1 MKTIAIGQ
9 PRENDC
15 FSCSRKSKG
24 GPNPP
29 PQWRRR
35 FAKCRKCSAPS
46 SPNLVRAKSCA
57 AIARACDAEIAEMIY
72 DIIPPKK
79 GRAVLVRARIQAP
92 GGEARRGGGLGQM
105 IRTHSLKRERWG
117 EKWAAQR
124 KGRPKA

>member
-1 MKTIAIGQ
+1 MSKIFRAIF
-9 PRENDC
+9 P
-15 FSCSRKSKG
+15 
-24 GPNPP
+24 
-29 PQWRRR
+29 
-35 FAKCRKCSAPS
+35 
-46 SPNLVRAKSCA
+46 RAKSCA

-124 KGRPKA
+124 SRKLMAPTSSSLGRPKASRWRSQYREQRLR